1 MSFKVC
7 ASPDATLALTNCA
20 FVNPADAAGLQV
32 PNASTPGNYVL
43 IKDFVY
49 TFQQSPKINPGYI
62 GLNNIQRQCCNV
74 SLNEL
79 TPVIPF
85 VPKGEDVYLSSLYL
99 HVDFLAKGKK
109 IDGRFE
115 VEDIRKQISA
125 SFTTQIFTIGQ
136 KFVID
141 FRGVNLE
148 LKVIDTVVV
157 NLGEIANPG
166 SSSEKKEQVH
176 ARGILMQNTE
186 IVIEKTPGST
196 IPLSGGGGPGG
207 GIALFKTG
215 WKFES
220 MGIGG
225 LDKEFGDIFRRAFAS
240 RLFPPTVVSKLG
252 IQHVK
257 GILLFG
263 PPGTGKTLIARQ
275 IGKMLNGKEPK
286 IVNGPE
292 ILNKYV
298 GQSEENIRNLF
309 RDAEMDQKANGDN
322 SELHIIIFDEL
333 DAICRQRGSRT
344 DSTGVG
350 DTVVNQLLS
359 KIDGVEALNNI
370 LIIGM
375 TNRKDMIDEALLRPG
390 RLEVHMEIGLPDQQG
405 RLEILRIHTTK
416 MRDNKFMDTDVDL
429 AELAEITKNYSGA
442 EIEGVVKAATSYA
455 FTRQVDINNLKSTSL
470 DPSSIKVN
478 RADFLRAC
486 LEVRPAFGFTEDE
499 FEGCIRNGIINY
511 SPSFDKI
518 MQQGRLFIRQVA
530 NSNRTPLISVLLEGK
545 VGSGKTAIAATLAKE
560 SEFPFI
566 KLISPEALVGYSEA
580 AKCSK
585 ITKVFDDSYKSP
597 LSVIVVDDIERL
609 LEFVPIGP
617 RFSNAI
623 LQTLL
628 VLIKKVPPKGRK
640 LLVIATTSN
649 KRVIR
654 DMDFMDSFS
663 AALEVPTI
671 STPDEFRAVLNELH
685 TFPNPA
691 DLEKAVSSF
700 IKGRQ
705 IPVKKLI
712 VLSEMAKQGEAS
724 EVLDRFITF
733 VSDFVTDQ
741 DLS

>member
-1 MSFKVC
+1 
-7 ASPDATLALTNCA
+7 
-20 FVNPADAAGLQV
+20 
-32 PNASTPGNYVL
+32 
-43 IKDFVY
+43 
-49 TFQQSPKINPGYI
+49 
-62 GLNNIQRQCCNV
+62 
-74 SLNEL
+74 
-79 TPVIPF
+79 
-85 VPKGEDVYLSSLYL
+85 
-99 HVDFLAKGKK
+99 
-109 IDGRFE
+109 
-115 VEDIRKQISA
+115 
-125 SFTTQIFTIGQ
+125 
-136 KFVID
+136 
-141 FRGVNLE
+141 
-148 LKVIDTVVV
+148 
-157 NLGEIANPG
+157 
-166 SSSEKKEQVH
+166 
-176 ARGILMQNTE
+176 
-186 IVIEKTPGST
+186 
-196 IPLSGGGGPGG
+196 
-207 GIALFKTG
+207 
-215 WKFES
+215 
-220 MGIGG
+220 
-225 LDKEFGDIFRRAFAS
+225 
-240 RLFPPTVVSKLG
+240 
-252 IQHVK
+252 
-257 GILLFG
+257 
-263 PPGTGKTLIARQ
+263 
-275 IGKMLNGKEPK
+275 
-286 IVNGPE
+286 
-292 ILNKYV
+292 
-298 GQSEENIRNLF
+298 
-309 RDAEMDQKANGDN
+309 
-322 SELHIIIFDEL
+322 
-333 DAICRQRGSRT
+333 
-344 DSTGVG
+344 
-350 DTVVNQLLS
+350 
-359 KIDGVEALNNI
+359 
-370 LIIGM
+370 M